1 MQEIK
6 ATADTL
12 GTDATTTGAQPH
24 SDHEHPTPI
33 ENKPASSATLPGP
46 TVVDHPHESDPPST
60 QASNTES
67 TVTPSNTIAHDEPLT
82 TGNTHPEE
90 ALVHSTLIV
99 SPTPSEGCPTESMKP
114 TIASTVATSTG
125 SQTPKNRPTTTTAPP
140 QPERH
145 ILSYEQW
152 RKQVLEKK
160 NKPAEVSERKQRKRK
175 PYQENTVDVAI
186 GGEEEI
192 GFVFP
197 NLDNG
202 NGKGADERA
211 QLVGD
216 QLGNGPDLK
225 LAAGRD
231 KEWIKSEYAKDP
243 KDRFNH
249 ASATCA
255 ASVVKASKDATS
267 ITAILNEGK
276 DNYMLNKCSTK
287 EKFFVVELCEEILV
301 DTFILGN
308 YEFFSST
315 FKDFLVSVNRYPPRD
330 DGWSILGQF
339 QARNTRDAQVSSK
352 IRSCLKYGWARIERK
367 LS

>member
-1 MQEIK
+1 M
-6 ATADTL
+6 
-12 GTDATTTGAQPH
+12 
-24 SDHEHPTPI
+24 
-33 ENKPASSATLPGP
+33 
-46 TVVDHPHESDPPST
+46 
-60 QASNTES
+60 
-67 TVTPSNTIAHDEPLT
+67 
-82 TGNTHPEE
+82 
-90 ALVHSTLIV
+90 
-99 SPTPSEGCPTESMKP
+99 
-114 TIASTVATSTG
+114 
-125 SQTPKNRPTTTTAPP
+125 
-140 QPERH
+140 
-145 ILSYEQW
+145 
-152 RKQVLEKK
+152 
-160 NKPAEVSERKQRKRK
+160 
-175 PYQENTVDVAI
+175 AI

-197 NLDNG
+197 NLDSG
-202 NGKGADERA
+202 NSKGADERA

-315 FKDFLVSVNRYPPRD
+315 FKDFVVSVNRYPPRD
-330 DGWSILGQF
+330 DGWSVLGQF

-352 IRSCLKYGWARIERK
+352 ILFVPASMLDGLRIQWN
-367 LS
+367 SN